1 MAISEEDRFKF
12 VNEVGYEAFQL
23 IVKRMEELG
32 LATFAELFPSLV
44 GAATVCLANVLG
56 PAVGAANN
64 RSLAAD
70 NLVTSSAKQVRSF
83 LQPVVAQ
90 QS

>member
-1 MAISEEDRFKF
+1 MTISEQERHKF

-32 LATFAELFPSLV
+32 PATFMEIFPSVV

-56 PAVGAANN
+56 PAVGAAND

-70 NLVTSSAKQVRSF
+70 NLVTSSAKQVRAF
-83 LQPVVAQ
+83 LQPVVTRH
-90 QS
+90 S

>member
-1 MAISEEDRFKF
+1 MAVSKQDRFKF

-23 IVKRMEELG
+23 ITKRMEELG
-32 LATFAELFPSLV
+32 PVAFAELFPSLV

-56 PAVGAANN
+56 QAVEAANN